1 MADKKISAL
10 PAATTP
16 LTGAEVL
23 PIVQSGATVQ
33 ATNNDLRPKQI
44 QSNATSRVLQVVG
57 PAASTARV
65 MTTPNANFT
74 AARTDA
80 AQTFTGDNTF
90 NGTTTV
96 SAAEA
101 YLALDADTLGAGN
114 LWYVISGGGGNV
126 SPGYLSFF
134 NGNGGNKVM
143 TIAPSTTEQFTTDTL
158 GNFNLVAG
166 NLVIG
171 TAAKGIDFSANGG
184 DVLTQYD
191 EGTWNV
197 NWNNLTGTPTS
208 TVGRYTRIGRMVF
221 FSYNTGAGAISGTGN
236 SVSFS
241 LPFTPAYPS
250 VGAMIAS
257 NVSSAGNILIWTGSL
272 GYPET
277 FSGSEMVFSGS
288 FYI

>member
-1 MADKKISAL
+1 
-10 PAATTP
+10 
-16 LTGAEVL
+16 
-23 PIVQSGATVQ
+23 
-33 ATNNDLRPKQI
+33 
-44 QSNATSRVLQVVG
+44 
-57 PAASTARV
+57 
-65 MTTPNANFT
+65 
-74 AARTDA
+74 
-80 AQTFTGDNTF
+80 
-90 NGTTTV
+90 
-96 SAAEA
+96 
-101 YLALDADTLGAGN
+101 
-114 LWYVISGGGGNV
+114 
-126 SPGYLSFF
+126 
-134 NGNGGNKVM
+134 
-143 TIAPSTTEQFTTDTL
+143 
-158 GNFNLVAG
+158 
-166 NLVIG
+166 
-171 TAAKGIDFSANGG
+171 
-184 DVLTQYD
+184 LTQYD